1 MLFAALKGKALATIS
16 SIRVG
21 VVAQTDDEVYVLN
34 TIKIYSYRAG
44 EMDFKVEG
52 LWNI

>member
-1 MLFAALKGKALATIS
+1 MLFAALKEKALATIS
-16 SIRVG
+16 SIRVD
-21 VVAQTDDEVYVLN
+21 VVAQTDDEVYVLS
-34 TIKIYSYRAG
+34 TTKIYSYRAG